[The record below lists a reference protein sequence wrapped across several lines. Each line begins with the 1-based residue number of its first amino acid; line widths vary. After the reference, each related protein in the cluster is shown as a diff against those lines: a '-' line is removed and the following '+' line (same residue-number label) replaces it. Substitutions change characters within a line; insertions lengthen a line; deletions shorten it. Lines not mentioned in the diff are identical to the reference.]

1 MTDRDISMPKP
12 SNGLVSI
19 RLNSK
24 IIYEGVAVGRGAI
37 RSIDASRAFLEV
49 SDFPLGAN
57 SFLELRIDSGDDTQ
71 VNIPA
76 RVLRNTGDGLEVEF
90 ESVAPGILEALFRNG
105 R

>member
-1 MTDRDISMPKP
+1 MLKQSNSMA
-12 SNGLVSI
+12 SS
-19 RLNSK
+19 RLNTE
-24 IIYEGVAVGRGAI
+24 ILYEGVVVGRGTI

-49 SDFPLGAN
+49 SDFALGAN

-76 RVLRNTGDGLEVEF
+76 RVLRNTGEGLEVEF
-90 ESVAPGILEALFRNG
+90 ESVAPGILEELFRNG